1 MGFGAEM
8 EMRMYVKGEDE
19 GDDSLLEDEHSPV
32 SSLVEDGIL
41 TRHELSWHTC
51 SQYANRVASSWNHSP
66 TWKV

>member
-41 TRHELSWHTC
+41 TRHELS
-51 SQYANRVASSWNHSP
+51 
-66 TWKV
+66 